1 MDKYILR
8 VAIMGDQSIETSIQN
23 MGAIDRLT
31 VECKMADSKDMGTYN
46 QADVIVLGEVATSDD
61 VQMVYHNKADY
72 AVVVFNCSMERF
84 GILSEDDMARLFDVW
99 ITTDVK
105 LHEYRVKQFMYRM
118 RDYMDAELA
127 ERQLETLIDSVPDLI
142 WYKDT
147 VGAHIKVNE
156 SFCDTVNK
164 TKDQIKYRGH
174 CYIWD
179 LDMDEY
185 EQGEF
190 VCMETEEV
198 VIEEQGTFL
207 FDEKVKIG
215 DEMRQL
221 KTYKSAV
228 VGRNGETIGT
238 VGLARDVTDIWNT
251 HEEFKTLINNLP
263 FPMMIITDEGEFV
276 SANSEF
282 DEIFVE
288 HGSEDTFNLK
298 EFGNKYFH
306 RDIAMAGML
315 EDKTVCEMKTDGKTK
330 IFSIEKSA
338 IYDVFHELT
347 GFFYIFNDIT
357 TQKEYEQ
364 KLRAI
369 SLTDELTRI
378 SNRMA
383 VRNYFE
389 SNHALMVQNKISAT
403 IMMMDIDYFKEY
415 NDNYGHLSG
424 DHVLETV
431 GQILEELNRD
441 KDVFV
446 ARYGGEEFL
455 LVAQN
460 KTEDE
465 AKKLA
470 ELIRKKLDER
480 KIKHEHSLV
489 SEIVTI
495 SIGVAYF
502 SCVLAEDKVAS
513 LINRADKLLYRVKA
527 TGRNQ
532 YKFEAY

>member
-8 VAIMGDQSIETSIQN
+8 VAIIGDQSIEASIQN

-31 VECKMADSKDMGTYN
+31 VECKKADMNDVASYDK
-46 QADVIVLGEVATSDD
+46 ADVIVLDEVATYENLQVVSC
-61 VQMVYHNKADY
+61 NKADY
-72 AVVVFNCSMERF
+72 AVVVSNCSVERF
-84 GILSEDDMARLFDVW
+84 VELSEEDKACLFDVW
-99 ITTDVK
+99 IITDVK
-105 LHEYRVKQFMYRM
+105 LYEYRIKQFMYRM
-118 RDYMDAELA
+118 RDYMDAELV

-221 KTYKSAV
+221 KTYKSAI

-251 HEEFKTLINNLP
+251 HEEFTTLINNLP
-263 FPMMIITDEGEFV
+263 FPMMIITDKNEFV

-282 DEIFVE
+282 DEIF
-288 HGSEDTFNLK
+288 GSQDPEGDFLLK
-298 EFGNKYFH
+298 EFGDKFFDK
-306 RDIAMAGML
+306 DISMEGKL
-315 EDKTVCEMKTDGKTK
+315 EDKIICEMNLEYTTK
-330 IFSIEKSA
+330 VFSIEKSA

-369 SLTDELTRI
+369 SLTDELTGI

-389 SNHALMVQNKISAT
+389 SNTDFMVKNKVSVT
-403 IMMMDIDYFKEY
+403 IMMMDIDYFKQY

-431 GQILEELNRD
+431 GEILEDLNAD

-460 KTEDE
+460 KTIKE
-465 AKKLA
+465 ARGLA
-470 ELIRKKLDER
+470 EQIRAQLDASD
-480 KIKHEHSLV
+480 IKHEYSLASDV
-489 SEIVTI
+489 VTI
-495 SIGVAYF
+495 SIGVAYY
-502 SCVLAEDKVAS
+502 SYVSEEDKVAT
-513 LINRADKLLYRVKA
+513 LINKADKLLYRAKYS
-527 TGRNQ
+527 GRNQ
-532 YKFEAY
+532 YKFEEY